1 MTHILLNY
9 PGVTDFIVKDYKTFY
24 YFSLQILVEYKIFI
38 VHNFES
44 KMQKGVLE
52 LSDVTVRFAGDS
64 GDGMQLTGSQFTN
77 TTALVGNDL
86 STLPD
91 YPAEIRAPAGTTYGV
106 SGFQL
111 HFSSDDIHTP
121 GDAPDVLVAM
131 NPAALKTNMKDL
143 KQGGTII
150 VNINAFDHK
159 NFRLAGYDS
168 SPLEDG
174 TLDGYNVVQVP
185 LSHLTKTALED
196 SGLGAKEIERC
207 KNFFALGMMYWLYSR
222 PIEPT
227 LKWIQSKFKAREDI
241 AAANEKALKAG
252 YYFGENTELFTTR
265 YNVRP
270 AKLMKGKYRNISG
283 NEALAIGFVTASVKS
298 GLPLFLGSYPITPA
312 SDILHELSK
321 HKNFG
326 VRTFQAEDEIA
337 AIGAAIGASFSGALG
352 ITTTSGPGVA
362 LKTEA
367 IGLAVMTELPL
378 VIIDIQ
384 RGGPSTGLPTK
395 TEQADLLQA
404 VYGRNSEAPVVVI
417 APSTPADCFY
427 MALEATR
434 IATQYMVPV
443 MYLSDGYLAN
453 GSEPWLIPDPDTIPE
468 IKVRIRKDPENF
480 QPYSRDENLARPW
493 ALPGTPGLEHRIG
506 GLEKANITGNVSYD
520 PENHEFM
527 VRLRA
532 QKVKNIENDIP
543 DLKVEGDKD
552 ADLLIVG
559 WGSTYGS
566 IREAVNHA
574 RRDGYK
580 VAHAHFRYL
589 NPFPKNTPDVLKKYK
604 DIICPEINLGQ
615 LTKLLRQEYLIDI
628 EPFNKIQ
635 GLPFK
640 ASEIESKIASILGGK
655 NNGK

>member
-1 MTHILLNY
+1 
-9 PGVTDFIVKDYKTFY
+9 
-24 YFSLQILVEYKIFI
+24 
-38 VHNFES
+38 
-44 KMQKGVLE
+44 MQKGVLD

-121 GDAPDVLVAM
+121 GDSPDVLVAM
-131 NPAALKTNMKDL
+131 NPAALKTNIKDL
-143 KQGGTII
+143 KPGGTII
-150 VNINAFDHK
+150 VNINSFDQR
-159 NFRLAGYDS
+159 NFKLAGYDS
-168 SPLEDG
+168 NPLEDG
-174 TLDGYNVVQVP
+174 TVEGFNVVLVP
-185 LSHLTKTALED
+185 LTQLTKTALED
-196 SGLGAKEIERC
+196 SGLSAKEIDRC

-227 LKWIQSKFKAREDI
+227 IKWIHSKFKSRQDI
-241 AAANEKALKAG
+241 AAANEKALMSG

-265 YNVRP
+265 YSVQP
-270 AKLMKGKYRNISG
+270 AKLIKGIYRNISG
-283 NEALAIGFVTASVKS
+283 NEALAIGFVTASVKA
-298 GLPLFLGSYPITPA
+298 GIPLFLGSYPITPA

-337 AIGAAIGASFSGALG
+337 AISAAIGASFSGALG

-404 VYGRNSEAPVVVI
+404 MYGRNSEAPVVVI
-417 APSTPADCFY
+417 APSTPADCFT
-427 MALEATR
+427 MALEAAR

-453 GSEPWLIPDPDTIPE
+453 GSEPWKIPDPDMIPE
-468 IKVRIRKDPENF
+468 IKVKFRTDPENF
-480 QPYSRDENLARPW
+480 QPYTRDENLARPW
-493 ALPGTPGLEHRIG
+493 AVPGTPGLEHRLG

-543 DLKVEGDKD
+543 ELKVEGDED
-552 ADLLIVG
+552 AELLVAG

-566 IREAVNHA
+566 IREAVNRA
-574 RRDGYK
+574 RNRGFK
-580 VAHAHFRYL
+580 AAHVHFRYL
-589 NPFPKNTPDVLKKYK
+589 NPFPKNTGEVLRKYK
-604 DIICPEINLGQ
+604 YIVCPEINMGQ
-615 LTKLLRQEYLIDI
+615 LAKLLRQEFLIDV

-640 ASEIESKIASILGGK
+640 SSEIESKIESVLGGNK
-655 NNGK
+655 NGK

>member
-1 MTHILLNY
+1 
-9 PGVTDFIVKDYKTFY
+9 
-24 YFSLQILVEYKIFI
+24 
-38 VHNFES
+38 
-44 KMQKGVLE
+44 MQKGVLD

-121 GDAPDVLVAM
+121 GDAPDILVAM
-131 NPAALKTNMKDL
+131 NPAALKTNIKDL
-143 KQGGTII
+143 KPGGTII
-150 VNINAFDHK
+150 ININSFDNR
-159 NFRLAGYDS
+159 NFKLAGYES
-168 SPLEDG
+168 NPLEDG
-174 TLDGYNVVQVP
+174 TIDGYNVVQVP
-185 LSHLTKTALED
+185 LSQLTKTALED
-196 SGLGAKEIERC
+196 SGLSAKEIERC

-227 LKWIQSKFKAREDI
+227 LEWIHSKFKSREDI
-241 AAANEKALKAG
+241 AAANEKALKSG

-265 YNVRP
+265 YSVQP
-270 AKLMKGKYRNISG
+270 AKLIHGRYRNISG

-337 AIGAAIGASFSGALG
+337 AISAAIGASFSGALG

-404 VYGRNSEAPVVVI
+404 MYGRNSEAPVVVI

-427 MALEATR
+427 MALEAAR
-434 IATQYMVPV
+434 IATTYMVPV

-453 GSEPWLIPDPDTIPE
+453 GSEPWKIPDPDKIPE
-468 IKVRIRKDPENF
+468 IHVKFKTDPENF
-480 QPYSRDENLARPW
+480 QPYKRDENLARPW
-493 ALPGTPGLEHRIG
+493 AVPGTPGLEHRIG
-506 GLEKANITGNVSYD
+506 GLEKANVTGDVSYD

-552 ADLLIVG
+552 AELLLVG

-566 IREAVNHA
+566 IREAVSRA
-574 RRDGYK
+574 RGKGLK
-580 VAHAHFRYL
+580 VGHAHFRYL
-589 NPFPKNTPDVLKKYK
+589 NPFPKNTAEVLRKYK
-604 DIICPEINLGQ
+604 YVVCPEINMGQ
-615 LTKLLRQEYLIDI
+615 LSKLLRQDFLVDVES
-628 EPFNKIQ
+628 FNKIQ

-640 ASEIESKIASILGGK
+640 SFEIESKIESIIGG
-655 NNGK
+655 NENGK